1 MTNPLLQ
8 QGLDLMIYGMGNVF
22 LFLTLLVA
30 ITALMSALV
39 SRFLPTAAELPSDQ
53 QQEMAGQIDEHLLV
67 ILQNAIDQHRRRH

>member
-8 QGLDLMIYGMGNVF
+8 QGLDLMIYGMGTVF

-30 ITALMSALV
+30 ITALMSALI
-39 SRFLPTAAELPSDQ
+39 SRFLPTAAVLPSDQ
-53 QQEMAGQIDEHLLV
+53 QEKLTGQVDEHLLA

>member
-8 QGLDLMIYGMGNVF
+8 QGLDLMIYGMGTVF

-30 ITALMSALV
+30 ITALMSALI
-39 SRFLPTAAELPSDQ
+39 SRFLPAAAELPSDQ
-53 QQEMAGQIDEHLLV
+53 QEKLTGQVDEHLLA